1 MKSIAKAAIALL
13 TIVNSFAS
21 AYETPTDG
29 KFFYSQYYY
38 DQGASFVSLDVG
50 SDRDALKLRFNS
62 EELTLAVFTSNCT
75 EPFAGQACNIANSY
89 NYTKDGYNNRNT
101 SKQIISNEI
110 AFLYQQGGIE
120 KYLL

>member
-1 MKSIAKAAIALL
+1 M
-13 TIVNSFAS
+13 
-21 AYETPTDG
+21 
-29 KFFYSQYYY
+29 
-38 DQGASFVSLDVG
+38 G

-75 EPFAGQACNIANSY
+75 EPYAGSACHIATSY

-101 SKQIISNEI
+101 SKQIISNEV